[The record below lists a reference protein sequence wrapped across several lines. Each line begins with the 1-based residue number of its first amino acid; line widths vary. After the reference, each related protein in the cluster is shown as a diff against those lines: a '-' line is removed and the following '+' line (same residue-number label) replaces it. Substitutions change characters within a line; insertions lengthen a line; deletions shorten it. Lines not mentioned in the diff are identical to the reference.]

1 MIYKLKI
8 PINGDFYMDEPQ
20 ADLDREFMEPALEQ
34 YVPGPVLLS
43 GTELAEHE
51 QEIQRF
57 LNDIQ
62 NTAPMKGST
71 GILPVSY
78 LGYLKSMMESARVS
92 AHTQE
97 GCLQGELRISTKEE
111 LSDRELKDL
120 SEYLYEMFRDGLGNR
135 FVKENIPVAGGY
147 LKIRLEAPYTYDLS
161 VQKKYEITEQAH
173 PRYPWL
179 HRIRS
184 LVSVNEQISPGQM
197 GGYVENEGN
206 LSHDGSCW
214 VHDHAICCEGA
225 AVTKDARLFDGA
237 CARGSAL
244 VTGDSVMFDS
254 AIAEGNCCVR
264 SGEIKEYARVSGNAV
279 IGESVIDG
287 LSPLIQGHSNIY
299 GTVRGNVIVKDTVL
313 PGEEIINPTAD
324 LFILENGRRNILVKQ
339 RELKPPE
346 GYQGY
351 PAKKKKEME
360 R

>member
-20 ADLDREFMEPALEQ
+20 ADFDGEFITPPLEQ

-43 GTELAEHE
+43 GAELAEHE
-51 QEIQRF
+51 PEIQRF
-57 LNDIQ
+57 FSDIQ
-62 NTAPMKGST
+62 NNAQMKKPT
-71 GILPVSY
+71 GILKVFY
-78 LGYLKSMMESARVS
+78 LGYLKSRMDSAEVS
-92 AHTQE
+92 VLTQE

-111 LSDRELKDL
+111 LSDRELEDL
-120 SEYLYEMFRDGLGNR
+120 SKCISEMFIDGFGKQ
-135 FVKENIPVAGGY
+135 FAKESIQVPGGY
-147 LKIRLEAPYTYDLS
+147 LKIRFEEPYSYDLT

-197 GGYVENEGN
+197 GGYVESEEN
-206 LSHDGSCW
+206 LSQDGSCW
-214 VHDHAICCEGA
+214 VHDHAICCEQA

-237 CARGSAL
+237 CAKGAAL
-244 VTGDSVMFDS
+244 VTGDAVMFDS

-264 SGEIKEYARVSGNAV
+264 CGEIKEHARVSGNAV
-279 IGESVIDG
+279 IGESLIDG
-287 LSPLIQGHSNIY
+287 LTPLIQGYSNIY
-299 GTVRGNVIVKDTVL
+299 GTVRGNVIVKDLIL

-324 LFILENGRRNILVKQ
+324 LFILENGRRDVLVKQ

-346 GYQGY
+346 GYQEY